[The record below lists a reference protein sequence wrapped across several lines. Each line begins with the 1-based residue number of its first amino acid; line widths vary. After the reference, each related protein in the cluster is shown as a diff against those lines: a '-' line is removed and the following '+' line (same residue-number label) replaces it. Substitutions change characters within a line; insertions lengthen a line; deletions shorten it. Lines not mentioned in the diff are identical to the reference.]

1 MGALMFLV
9 IEVHLLC
16 FGHLLQL
23 IKIFRKFVLFD
34 LFLLVQTDA
43 GAEEMR
49 DKTKGV
55 ECLYYIDSV
64 ASNTGSKTLYVG

>member
-1 MGALMFLV
+1 MFLV
-9 IEVHLLC
+9 IEVYLLC
-16 FGHLLQL
+16 FGHLLRL

-49 DKTKGV
+49 
-55 ECLYYIDSV
+55 
-64 ASNTGSKTLYVG
+64 A